1 MNKYEYIIIGFGK
14 GGKTLAGYLGKL
26 GKKVAIIEKSDKMYG
41 GTCINIGCI
50 PTKTLVHKAKVSLY
64 KGLNTFEE
72 KAREYRK
79 AIEEKNIIHLLSII
93 RIQFHRNRSMSFL
106 NPLHQFLIKF
116 SSLYRI

>member
-14 GGKTLAGYLGKL
+14 GGKTLANYLGKL

-41 GTCINIGCI
+41 GTCINVGCI

-79 AIEEKNIIHLLSII
+79 AIEEKIL
-93 RIQFHRNRSMSFL
+93 
-106 NPLHQFLIKF
+106 
-116 SSLYRI
+116 